1 MDQGASSC
9 GFDRKAEEGVDAAH
23 RRPTTDDNTA
33 SGVAGRREPAP
44 YRSPGRKGRLQLST
58 ETEGPHVPA
67 REHLSE
73 SSREPVLGC
82 SRAFRVGNQVFAAD
96 TTAGSADGAAE
107 SADAAARAR
116 EIFGRIDAGFDP
128 MSAVHG
134 DGFRDVL
141 PVTTVAE
148 VGVLAVAVLL
158 VETKADPLP
167 Q

>member
-1 MDQGASSC
+1 MSG
-9 GFDRKAEEGVDAAH
+9 RTTAA
-23 RRPTTDDNTA
+23 
-33 SGVAGRREPAP
+33 AP
-44 YRSPGRKGRLQLST
+44 CRSEGRLQLST
-58 ETEGPHVPA
+58 GTEGRHVPA
-67 REHLSE
+67 REHLSG

-82 SRAFRVGNQVFAAD
+82 SRAVRVGNQVFAAG
-96 TTAGSADGAAE
+96 TTAGSADEAAE

-141 PVTTVAE
+141 PVATVAE
-148 VGVLAVAVLL
+148 VGVLAAADPL
-158 VETKADPLP
+158 VETKADTLP